1 MRDSS
6 IELQKD
12 AAMSSIDGRASD
24 TATRRGGCCSS
35 CTSLESRRTDP
46 SAEWPLHP
54 GEIKT
59 INQFES
65 LPLGIEALDF
75 LLLRDQTHSVQGV
88 LACCAANADLV
99 RWVRR
104 IGPESLI
111 QVCSILKES
120 SQPVRSATHSGV
132 EVDICSVHHV
142 NPAQNLP
149 FCNYKPPETLRN
161 RMSSHILD
169 LRYPFNQALIRVQSL
184 VTHIF
189 RETLENHD
197 FVEIHTPKLQPAA
210 TESGAA
216 VFLVNYFGRKA
227 FLAQSPQLA
236 KQMAINA
243 DYPEVIQLI
252 DIFLKEVFK
261 AVYSSRELDVIRKR
275 WPSGELKWLDETLVI
290 PFSDGIKM
298 LREDGRDVEE
308 EDLSTP
314 DEIRLGQLVREK
326 YGTDYYVL
334 DKFPAGARPFYT
346 AKDPDDPKYTRSFDI
361 FIRG

>member
-12 AAMSSIDGRASD
+12 AAIDRPRRPSTSFSCAIGHAQFKAS
-24 TATRRGGCCSS
+24 
-35 CTSLESRRTDP
+35 L
-46 SAEWPLHP
+46 
-54 GEIKT
+54 
-59 INQFES
+59 
-65 LPLGIEALDF
+65 
-75 LLLRDQTHSVQGV
+75 

-120 SQPVRSATHSGV
+120 PQPVRSATHSGV
-132 EVDICSVHHV
+132 EVDICSVHH
-142 NPAQNLP
+142 
-149 FCNYKPPETLRN
+149 
-161 RMSSHILD
+161 
-169 LRYPFNQALIRVQSL
+169 ALIRVQSL

-210 TESGAA
+210 TESGVA

-236 KQMAINA
+236 KQMAVSADFVRVFEVGLIFRAETSNTHRHLTEYIGLDIEMAINA
-243 DYPEVIQLI
+243 DYHEVIQLI

-275 WPSGELKWLDETLVI
+275 WPSGELK
-290 PFSDGIKM
+290 
-298 LREDGRDVEE
+298 
-308 EDLSTP
+308 
-314 DEIRLGQLVREK
+314 
-326 YGTDYYVL
+326 
-334 DKFPAGARPFYT
+334 
-346 AKDPDDPKYTRSFDI
+346 
-361 FIRG
+361 